1 MSLSIALQTA
11 VSGLQAAQAQIRAV
25 SDNIANVNTPGYV
38 RKTATTEQRVVAGAG
53 AGVDVTGVQRVTDQY
68 LQLASLTAS
77 SDSSRF
83 DVTAQFLDNAQSLF
97 GDPSGKGFF
106 FNLPDDISS
115 AFATAAN
122 DPSSTLLRGQAL
134 NTLENFLSQANRINT
149 QVQALSTTV
158 DQNLQDDVT
167 KANALISQID
177 GLNSAIQSAK
187 LSGGD
192 STGSENIQDGLV
204 TQLSALMNIRVSA
217 RDGGGVTIRSAEGVE
232 LAGDGA
238 ATLTYNATAGTK
250 GYITALTAG
259 ANTGPEAITLSSG
272 EIRGLLDLRDTKL
285 AGLSDQ
291 MGEYV
296 ARVSQQINAAHNA
309 SSAIPAPA
317 TLTGRNTGLDLP
329 TALNGFSGVST
340 VAILDPTGAVQKTVA
355 IDFTAG
361 TMSVNAGPASAF
373 TPATFLASLNTALG
387 ASGSATF
394 ANGAL
399 SISATGGNGVA
410 IDEGSSAKIGQGFS
424 QFFGLNDL
432 IRSSSFATYDTG
444 LSATDNNGFTPGG
457 QIVLRLAQ
465 PDGKPIKDVTVTV
478 PPVGQPL
485 MSDLLNALNSPTS
498 GVGLYGSFSLDAQ
511 GALTFAGNPPYNA
524 QLSVITDNTARGV
537 GGPSISQLFGLGV
550 GPRGARAGTFSV
562 DPTIAAN
569 PSDLAFGH
577 LDLSVAAGQPAVSPG
592 DGAGALAL
600 SQVGGQ
606 TTLFKAAGPLSNAT
620 MTLSQYAAQFG
631 GQIGRD
637 AQTADNQKQAATAV
651 KTEADTRLQ
660 SVEGVNIDEELVA
673 LTTYQQAYNA
683 NARMITAAKELFDTL
698 ENLIQ

>member
-38 RKTATTEQRVVAGAG
+38 RKVATTEQRVVAGAG

-68 LQLASLTAS
+68 LQSASLTAGA
-77 SDSSRF
+77 DSSRY
-83 DVTAQFLDNAQSLF
+83 DITAQFLDNAQSLF
-97 GDPSGKGFF
+97 GDPSGQGYF
-106 FNLPDDISS
+106 FNLPDQVSS
-115 AFATAAN
+115 DFASAAN
-122 DPSSTLLRGQAL
+122 DPSSSLLRGQAL
-134 NTLENFLSQANRINT
+134 NTLQNFLSEANRINT

-158 DQNLQDDVT
+158 DQNLSDDVK
-167 KANALISQID
+167 KANSLIQQID
-177 GLNSAIQSAK
+177 GLNTAIQQAK
-187 LSGGD
+187 VTGGD

-204 TQLSALMNIRVSA
+204 SQLSALMNVRVSA

-232 LAGDGA
+232 LAGDGP

-259 ANTGPEAITLSSG
+259 ASAGPQAITLNSG

-285 AGLSDQ
+285 PGISDQ

-296 ARVSQQINAAHNA
+296 SRVAQQINAAHNA

-329 TALNGFSGVST
+329 TALSGFSGVST
-340 VAILDPTGAVQKTVA
+340 VAILDPTGVVQKTVA
-355 IDFTAG
+355 IDFTNG
-361 TMSVNAGPASAF
+361 TMSVNAGPTSAF

-394 ANGAL
+394 TNGAL
-399 SISATGGNGVA
+399 SISGTGGNGVA
-410 IDEGSSAKIGQGFS
+410 IDEGTSAKIGQGFS

-432 IRSSSFATYDTG
+432 IRSSSFGSYDTG

-465 PDGKPIKDVTVTV
+465 PDGRPIQDVTVTV

-511 GALTFAGNPPYNA
+511 GALTFSGNPPYNA
-524 QLSVITDNTARGV
+524 QLSVISDNTARGA

-550 GPRGARAGTFSV
+550 GPRSARPGTFSV

-569 PSDLAFGH
+569 PNDLAFGH
-577 LDLSVAAGQPAVSPG
+577 LDLSVAAGTPAVSPG

-600 SQVGGQ
+600 SQVGDQ
-606 TTLFKAAGPLSNAT
+606 STLFKAAGQLGNVT

-637 AQTADNQKQAATAV
+637 AQTADNQKQATAAV

-683 NARMITAAKELFDTL
+683 NARMITATKELFDTL
-698 ENLIQ
+698 ANLIQ